1 METCS
6 AWLTNMLLVVCRSS
20 SCRDAGQDKEEKTQ
34 KRKQQ
39 RKPNKRKTRIRNNVR
54 EQQQKKQQRAKTNKW
69 AAAVLD
75 RGVCG
80 ALDTVMLTISK
91 LNY

>member
-1 METCS
+1 MK
-6 AWLTNMLLVVCRSS
+6 N
-20 SCRDAGQDKEEKTQ
+20 
-34 KRKQQ
+34 
-39 RKPNKRKTRIRNNVR
+39 IR